1 MVHSRRLLNLSVE
14 ADGVRHSAGYGLFPL
29 DVSIVDIARCFP
41 SVSMTGLRMPVILR
55 EPKDLACRV
64 ADTSIRLTRLN
75 TYSSF
80 AEASQSI
87 RRGGRCPPFCR
98 VWTVSTGRVRL
109 SDCEMLPFG
118 QHDRIMHTRHP
129 EGTEGSRLPGGGH
142 FHPAHP
148 IEYLWFIRGG
158 FSIYP

>member
-1 MVHSRRLLNLSVE
+1 MRLIPCVG
-14 ADGVRHSAGYGLFPL
+14 AQSAGYGLFPL
-29 DVSIVDIARCFP
+29 EVSLWF
-41 SVSMTGLRMPVILR
+41 PVILR
-55 EPKDLACRV
+55 EPKDLSCR
-64 ADTSIRLTRLN
+64 A
-75 TYSSF
+75 
-80 AEASQSI
+80 
-87 RRGGRCPPFCR
+87 
-98 VWTVSTGRVRL
+98 WTVSTGRVRL
-109 SDCEMLPFG
+109 RDCEMLPFG